1 MGGLHPRRD
10 GLRQILASPSSVTT
24 RYPWRLHPHLRH
36 QTARHQLTTG
46 GKTTVSIQVC
56 CEKTVIQTSKLMAPQ
71 QNQNLILL
79 LSSCL
84 INSSRST
91 MKTCF
96 HCSRLIGILYYLC
109 GAWEASIYIM
119 ASPADNG
126 CSPGSCCRSTCRWCC
141 LLRSM
146 CTHPTISR
154 SLLAVTSATRR
165 STTRATSLSAS
176 TTSTTACRAAS

>member
-1 MGGLHPRRD
+1 MSFL
-10 GLRQILASPSSVTT
+10 LFLFLLLFLLVLLLSLVPSSF
-24 RYPWRLHPHLRH
+24 
-36 QTARHQLTTG
+36 
-46 GKTTVSIQVC
+46 SF
-56 CEKTVIQTSKLMAPQ
+56 
-71 QNQNLILL
+71 LILL

-84 INSSRST
+84 INTSRST
-91 MKTCF
+91 MKICF

-126 CSPGSCCRSTCRWCC
+126 FSPGSCCRSTYRWCC

-146 CTHPTISR
+146 CTHPTISP

-176 TTSTTACRAAS
+176 TTWTTACRAGS